1 MPLLRDIQTKSNF
14 YFYFCFSNS
23 SQGLDTKQL
32 SKHESSKVRESE
44 EKAALVKI

>member
-1 MPLLRDIQTKSNF
+1 MPLLRDIQTKSNL
-14 YFYFCFSNS
+14 YFCFSNS

-44 EKAALVKI
+44 GKAALVKI